1 MLIHSGMCHRR
12 TTTRAIMYAILLAVT
27 VLLSACSSNPSP
39 DEEAEALARAEL
51 IKTYNQH
58 KASIERVAKMEQDL
72 TQLLTLLSDSS
83 GIKPIEEKLT
93 QSEKPVTTHRAE
105 PTAVTNTFATSGHS
119 QYVVQFGRHLLD
131 TRAQAQN
138 QRIKISLSLIQ
149 SYYPEIFNA
158 VTIYSQTPAQNGS
171 QFFLTQ
177 ASGFGSEQ
185 ESILFCRLIK
195 ASGQPCK
202 LVN

>member
-1 MLIHSGMCHRR
+1 MCHQR
-12 TTTRAIMYAILLAVT
+12 TKTPAITHAILLAGT

-58 KASIERVAKMEQDL
+58 KANIERVAKMEQDL
-72 TQLLTLLSDSS
+72 SQLLTLLSDSS
-83 GIKPIEEKLT
+83 GVEPIEEKLM
-93 QSEKPVTTHRAE
+93 QPEKPVTTHRAE
-105 PTAVTNTFATSGHS
+105 PTAVTNTFATPG
-119 QYVVQFGRHLLD
+119 QNQFVVQFGRHLLD
-131 TRAQAQN
+131 TRAEAQN
-138 QRIKISLSLIQ
+138 QRIKASLSLIQ
-149 SYYPEIFNA
+149 SYYPEMFNA
-158 VTIYSQTPAQNGS
+158 VSIYSQSPSQNGS
-171 QFFLTQ
+171 QFFITQ

-185 ESILFCRLIK
+185 ERRLFCRLIK